1 MGQFYVKGVYSHL
14 GLKSALIFS
23 LMLLPFGSALQV
35 SECEL
40 CLQLSDFC
48 PSMVNSVFWHDCDEP
63 ALPSL
68 IREAL
73 ACCHTPLSTDQPPIH
88 LDYRGCKS
96 PSLTMGPD
104 LEV

>member
-14 GLKSALIFS
+14 GLKSALVFS

-35 SECEL
+35 SEREL

-68 IREAL
+68 IWEAL
-73 ACCHTPLSTDQPPIH
+73 TCCHTPLRADRPPIH